1 MSGRFLPETP
11 ETSGLA
17 PSCLSRWGGK
27 GNFLPESTAAER
39 IPGKAGSEFRDH
51 LKIYTV
57 F

>member
-11 ETSGLA
+11 ETSGLGAFMSLA
-17 PSCLSRWGGK
+17 PRRN
-27 GNFLPESTAAER
+27 GNFLPKSTPPKQV
-39 IPGKAGSEFRDH
+39 PGKARSEICER